1 VVAIRRTLEAIN
13 APVNAELLRYGPEV
27 QEADAMALLAEPVVE
42 LEGCLAGLQAKR
54 QRFAQRLA
62 SSPPGRFKGFTL
74 PRRDCH
80 KMTPRRELPPP
91 RAHTVGGRLS
101 GAAGGGSCVLEGL
114 YVHPKTSRRANH
126 QLLAAKTQRARSD
139 LRVGMKCPAGDV
151 EGLA

>member
-1 VVAIRRTLEAIN
+1 MD

-42 LEGCLAGLQAKR
+42 LEGCLAGLQTKR

-62 SSPPGRFKGFTL
+62 SSPPGRFKDFTL

-91 RAHTVGGRLS
+91 RAHTVGGRVL
-101 GAAGGGSCVLEGL
+101 GTAGGGRCVLEGHVL
-114 YVHPKTSRRANH
+114 H
-126 QLLAAKTQRARSD
+126 ARPRGTPS
-139 LRVGMKCPAGDV
+139 
-151 EGLA
+151 